1 MQAMQSFNRGSFTKI
16 LTILVRYVAI
26 LRNGGVFSF
35 DWEIACMHR
44 NRLLRLALLTTVLL
58 ALAGWLPFSPPVAQ
72 SANPSAFGANTHIG
86 MTYPFPD
93 SLHVPAEVI
102 AQSGLGWAREEFQ
115 WGRIE
120 PRPGQFDWTFTDRA
134 VDELT
139 RRGVNILG
147 LLNPAV
153 GWGTPDPSDDTIPP
167 DQGSFYPPDPQLFAR
182 FATAVVNRYKDR
194 VRYWQVWNEPDNPVY
209 WRPAPD
215 PAAYANLL
223 KVVYPAI
230 KAADPG
236 ATVLAAGIVSPEP
249 AGSFLQAIA
258 DNGAWGSFDVIA
270 LHPYTDPLGP
280 EAGSIDTV
288 GIGAIQTL
296 AARLGPK
303 PIWVTEFGWADT
315 PTDRTGNRATD
326 LETQANYL
334 VRAMALLRQAGVE
347 RVIMFRFKDM
357 QLLNGAPYNGYGLL
371 RYGSGQGDY
380 TQFKPAF
387 NAFRALNQQVGG
399 RQPLGVRRLSEERVA
414 FDFERAI
421 AWQTFPTGN
430 GSIAQ
435 SSARARSGGGAVEV
449 RYRFTTSGNDY
460 VSFTPRETITF
471 PAGTTQIGIWVY
483 GDGSS
488 FDLKVQLR
496 DAQGEILQ
504 YRLGKIG
511 PPGWQ
516 QLVAAIN
523 GPVEPGNRIKFVDGR
538 LDGDIVLQAIVI
550 DDDPDSRTGEGVIY
564 LDDLTGYS
572 GPEAY
577 AARFA
582 ADRGVVEVVW
592 AVDSGRVRI
601 PTADAEVTIVD
612 RDGAQRRQAAAGG
625 VLTLDVGPRPVYLIY
640 QPATAAPPA
649 PPSPQ
654 PIPQPP
660 VSSGGFVP
668 PNGAFADDAMRG
680 VWQRTD
686 QPIASGAPGL
696 RPRSWIWGPQPI
708 SGAMREPYTQSPGG
722 NRLVQYF
729 DKSRMEINNPDAP
742 RNQWYVTNGLLVV
755 EMLTGRLQLGDAQ
768 FEDRTP
774 ANEAVAGD
782 PANVNPN
789 APTYATLRNVAFPV
803 NTDRAADRTGQVVT
817 AFLNRDGTV
826 VDRPDLARYD
836 VRIGRYETTLGHNIP
851 QVFLD
856 YFAQQGVV
864 LEGGRYVNRQIID
877 WLFVMGLPISEPYW
891 ARVKVGGVEKDV
903 LMQAFERRVLTY
915 TPDND
920 PNWRVEMGN
929 VGQHYLRWRYGQ

>member
-1 MQAMQSFNRGSFTKI
+1 MPRSRHLNLLLLLGI
-16 LTILVRYVAI
+16 LLIGWPA
-26 LRNGGVFSF
+26 
-35 DWEIACMHR
+35 
-44 NRLLRLALLTTVLL
+44 TV
-58 ALAGWLPFSPPVAQ
+58 PPAQ
-72 SANPSAFGANTHIG
+72 SANPSAFGANTHIA

-93 SLHVPAEVI
+93 SLNRPADVI

-134 VDELT
+134 VNELVQ
-139 RRGVNILG
+139 RGINIVG

-153 GWGTPDPSDDTIPP
+153 GWGTPDPSDDNIPP

-182 FATAVVNRYKDR
+182 FAATVVNRYKDR
-194 VRYWQVWNEPDNPVY
+194 VRYWQVWNEPDNAVY

-215 PAAYANLL
+215 PAGYAALL
-223 KVVYPAI
+223 RAVYPAI
-230 KAADPG
+230 KQADPG

-270 LHPYTDPLGP
+270 LHPYTDPNSP
-280 EAGSIDTV
+280 EEGSIDTV
-288 GIGAIQTL
+288 GIGAIKTL

-303 PIWVTEFGWADT
+303 PIWVTEFGWSDT
-315 PTDRTGNRATD
+315 PSDRTGNRVTD

-334 VRAMALLRQAGVE
+334 VRAMVLLRQAGVE

-357 QLLNGAPYNGYGLL
+357 QLRDGVPFNGYGLL
-371 RYGSGQGDY
+371 RYGSGQDDY

-399 RQPLGVRRLSEERVA
+399 RQPLGLRRLSDERVA
-414 FDFERAI
+414 FNFERAI

-435 SSARARSGGGAVEV
+435 SGAQARSGNGAAEV
-449 RYRFTTSGNDY
+449 RYRFATGDNDY
-460 VSFTPRETITF
+460 VSFTPRENITF
-471 PAGTTQIGIWVY
+471 PAGTTQLGIWVY

-511 PPGWQ
+511 PAGWQ

-523 GPVEPGNRIKFVDGR
+523 GPVEQGNRIRFVDGK
-538 LDGDIVLQAIVI
+538 LDGDITLQAIVI

-564 LDDLTGYS
+564 LDDLTGFS

-592 AVDSGRVRI
+592 AVGGGQVRI
-601 PTADAEVTIVD
+601 PSADPEVTIID
-612 RDGAQRRQAAAGG
+612 RDGGQRRQAAPGG

-640 QPATAAPPA
+640 QPAAAAPSN
-649 PPSPQ
+649 PPPN
-654 PIPQPP
+654 PQPP
-660 VSSGGFVP
+660 VSGGGFVS
-668 PNGAFADDAMRG
+668 PNGSFADDAMRN

-686 QPIASGAPGL
+686 QPVANGAPGL

-708 SGAMREPYTQSPGG
+708 SGAMREPYAQSPGG
-722 NRLVQYF
+722 SRLVQYF

-768 FEDRTP
+768 FEERAP
-774 ANEAVAGD
+774 ASEAVAGD
-782 PANVNPN
+782 PASVNPN
-789 APTYATLRNVAFPV
+789 APTYATLRSVAFPV
-803 NTDRAADRTGQVVT
+803 NQNRAADRVGQVVT
-817 AFLNRDGTV
+817 AFLNRDGAV
-826 VDRPDLARYD
+826 VDRPDLARYNI
-836 VRIGRYETTLGHNIP
+836 RIGQYEATLGHNIP

-856 YFAQQGVV
+856 YFAQQGIV
-864 LEGGRYVNRQIID
+864 LENGRYVNRQIID

>member
-1 MQAMQSFNRGSFTKI
+1 MRYTRHIS
-16 LTILVRYVAI
+16 LLLLV
-26 LRNGGVFSF
+26 G
-35 DWEIACMHR
+35 
-44 NRLLRLALLTTVLL
+44 VLL
-58 ALAGWLPFSPPVAQ
+58 AGWPAVAPVAQ
-72 SANPSAFGANTHIG
+72 SANPSVFGANTHIAAS
-86 MTYPFPD
+86 YPFPD
-93 SLHVPAEVI
+93 SLNWPADVV
-102 AQSGLGWAREEFQ
+102 AQSSLGWVREEFQ

-120 PRPGQFDWTFTDRA
+120 PRPGKFDWTFTDRA
-134 VDELT
+134 VNELVQ
-139 RRGVNILG
+139 RGVNIVG

-153 GWGTPDPSDDTIPP
+153 GWGTPDPADDNIPP
-167 DQGSFYPPDPQLFAR
+167 EQGSFYPPDPQLFAK
-182 FATAVVNRYKDR
+182 FAATVVNRYKDR
-194 VRYWQVWNEPDNPVY
+194 VRYWQVWNEPDNAVY
-209 WRPAPD
+209 WRPAPN
-215 PAAYANLL
+215 PAAYAALL
-223 KVVYPAI
+223 RAVYPEI
-230 KAADPG
+230 KGADPG

-258 DNGAWGSFDVIA
+258 DNGAWGSFDIIA

-303 PIWVTEFGWADT
+303 PIWVTEFGWADS
-315 PTDRTGNRATD
+315 PTDRTGEQAFD
-326 LETQANYL
+326 VETQANYL
-334 VRAMALLRQAGVE
+334 IRAMALLRQAGVE
-347 RVIMFRFKDM
+347 RIIMYRFKDM
-357 QLLNGAPYNGYGLL
+357 QLRNGAPFNAYGLL

-380 TQFKPAF
+380 SQFKPAF
-387 NAFRALNQQVGG
+387 NAFRTLNQQVGG
-399 RQPLGVRRLSEERVA
+399 RQPLGLRRLSEAQVA

-430 GSIAQ
+430 GSIGQ
-435 SSARARSGGGAVEV
+435 SNTQVRNGGGAAEV
-449 RYRFTTSGNDY
+449 RYRFTTGGNDY
-460 VSFTPRETITF
+460 VSFTPREAITF
-471 PAGTTQIGIWVY
+471 PAGTSQIGLWVF

-496 DAQGEILQ
+496 DTQGEILQ

-511 PPGWQ
+511 PAGWQ
-516 QLVAAIN
+516 QLVAAVN
-523 GPVEPGNRIKFVDGR
+523 GPVEPGNRIRFVDGK
-538 LDGDIVLQAIVI
+538 LDGEITLQAIVI

-564 LDDLTGYS
+564 LDDLTDYS

-582 ADRGVVEVVW
+582 ADRGVVEVIW
-592 AVDSGRVRI
+592 AVDGGQVRI
-601 PTADAEVTIVD
+601 PSADAEVTIID
-612 RDGAQRRQAAAGG
+612 RDGGQRRQAAPGG
-625 VLTLDVGPRPVYLIY
+625 VLTLDVGPRPIYLIY
-640 QPATAAPPA
+640 QPGAAQPQPQPPA
-649 PPSPQ
+649 PP
-654 PIPQPP
+654 QPP
-660 VSSGGFVP
+660 VNGGFVP
-668 PNGAFADDAMRG
+668 ANGAFADDAMRN

-686 QPIASGAPGL
+686 QPVAGGAPGL

-708 SGAMREPYTQSPGG
+708 SGAMREPYAQSPGG
-722 NRLVQYF
+722 SRLVQYF

-755 EMLTGRLQLGDAQ
+755 EMLTGRMQLGDAQ
-768 FEDRTP
+768 FEDRAP

-782 PANVNPN
+782 PATVNPN
-789 APTYATLRNVAFPV
+789 APTYATLRSVAFPV
-803 NTDRAADRTGQVVT
+803 NQNRAPDQTGQVVT

-836 VRIGRYETTLGHNIP
+836 VRIGRYEATLGHNIP

-864 LEGGRYVNRQIID
+864 FENGRYVNRQIID

-929 VGQHYLRWRYGQ
+929 VGQHYVRWRYGR

>member
-1 MQAMQSFNRGSFTKI
+1 MR
-16 LTILVRYVAI
+16 LVRHLGLI
-26 LRNGGVFSF
+26 LLIGMV
-35 DWEIACMHR
+35 
-44 NRLLRLALLTTVLL
+44 LAS
-58 ALAGWLPFSPPVAQ
+58 WPVSLSTAQ
-72 SANPSAFGANTHIG
+72 SVSSSVFGANTHIAT
-86 MTYPFPD
+86 TYPFPN
-93 SLHVPAEVI
+93 SLNRPADVI

-134 VDELT
+134 VNELVQ
-139 RRGVNILG
+139 RGINILG

-153 GWGTPDPSDDTIPP
+153 GWATPDPADDTIPP
-167 DQGSFYPPDPQLFAR
+167 ELGSFYPPDPQLFAR
-182 FATAVVNRYKDR
+182 FAATVVNRYKDR
-194 VRYWQVWNEPDNPVY
+194 VRYWQIWNEPDNATY

-215 PAAYANLL
+215 PAAYAALL
-223 KVVYPAI
+223 RAVYPAI
-230 KAADPG
+230 KQADPN
-236 ATVLAAGIVSPEP
+236 AIVLAAGIVSPEP

-270 LHPYTDPLGP
+270 LHPYTDPKGP
-280 EAGSIDTV
+280 EEGSIDTV
-288 GIGAIQTL
+288 GIGAIKTL

-303 PIWVTEFGWADT
+303 PIWVTEFGWSHT
-315 PTDRTGNRATD
+315 PSDRTGNQVVD

-357 QLLNGAPYNGYGLL
+357 QLNNGVPFNSYGLL
-371 RYGSGQGDY
+371 HYGSGQEDY

-387 NAFRALNQQVGG
+387 NAFRTLNQQVGG
-399 RQPLGVRRLSEERVA
+399 RQPLGLRRLSDERTA
-414 FDFERAI
+414 FDFERALS
-421 AWQTFPTGN
+421 WQIFPTGN

-435 SSARARSGGGAVEV
+435 SRAQVRSGSGAAEV

-488 FDLKVQLR
+488 FDIKVQLR
-496 DAQGEILQ
+496 DSQGEILQ

-516 QLVAAIN
+516 QLVVSIN
-523 GPVEPGNRIKFVDGR
+523 GEVEPGNWIRFVNGR
-538 LDGDIVLQAIVI
+538 LDGDIALQALVI
-550 DDDPDSRTGEGVIY
+550 DDDPDSRTGEGVLYI
-564 LDDLTGYS
+564 DDLTGFS

-592 AVDSGRVRI
+592 AVNSGEVRI
-601 PTADAEVTIVD
+601 PGVDGEVTIVD
-612 RDGAQRRQAAAGG
+612 RDGAERRQAASGG
-625 VLTLDVGPRPVYLIY
+625 VLTLNVGPRPIYLIY
-640 QPATAAPPA
+640 QPATVPTTPPPSSVPPPPA
-649 PPSPQ
+649 
-654 PIPQPP
+654 
-660 VSSGGFVP
+660 SGSGFVP
-668 PNGAFADDAMRG
+668 PDGSFADAAMRN

-686 QPIASGAPGL
+686 QPVASGAPGL

-708 SGAMREPYTQSPGG
+708 SGAMREPYVQSPGG
-722 NRLVQYF
+722 SRLVQYF

-742 RNQWYVTNGLLVV
+742 RDQWYVTNGLLVV
-755 EMLTGRLQLGDAQ
+755 EMMTGRLQLGDAQ

-789 APTYATLRNVAFPV
+789 APTYATLRSVAYPV
-803 NTDRAADRTGQVVT
+803 NPNRAPDRTAQVVT
-817 AFLNRDGTV
+817 AFLNRDGSV
-826 VDRPDLARYD
+826 VERPDLAAYN
-836 VRIGRYETTLGHNIP
+836 VRIGQYEATLGHNIP

-864 LEGGRYVNRQIID
+864 FEGGRYVNRQIID

-903 LMQAFERRVLTY
+903 LIQAFERRVLTY

>member
-1 MQAMQSFNRGSFTKI
+1 MRFARYLS
-16 LTILVRYVAI
+16 LLVCI
-26 LRNGGVFSF
+26 GVFLSLWPM
-35 DWEIACMHR
+35 DVTR
-44 NRLLRLALLTTVLL
+44 T
-58 ALAGWLPFSPPVAQ
+58 Q
-72 SANPSAFGANTHIG
+72 SASPSVFGANTHIAT
-86 MTYPFPD
+86 TYPFPD
-93 SLHVPAEVI
+93 SLHQPAEVV

-120 PRPGQFDWTFTDRA
+120 PRPGQYDWTFTDRA
-134 VDELT
+134 VDELVK
-139 RRGVNILG
+139 RGVNILG
-147 LLNPAV
+147 LFNPAV
-153 GWGTPDPSDDTIPP
+153 GWGTPNPADDAIPS
-167 DQGSFYPPDPQLFAR
+167 DQGSFYPPEPQLFAN
-182 FATAVVNRYKDR
+182 FVATVVNRYKDR
-194 VRYWQVWNEPDNPVY
+194 IRYWQIWNEPDNPVY

-223 KVVYPAI
+223 RTVYPAI
-230 KAADPG
+230 KAVDPG
-236 ATVLAAGIVSPEP
+236 AVVLAAGIVSPEP

-258 DNGAWGSFDVIA
+258 DNGAWNSFDVIA

-303 PIWVTEFGWADT
+303 PIWVTEFGWADS
-315 PTDRTGNRATD
+315 PSDRTGERAVD
-326 LETQANYL
+326 VETQANYL
-334 VRAMALLRQAGVE
+334 IRAMALLRQAGVE

-357 QLLNGAPYNGYGLL
+357 QLRNGTPYNAYGLF
-371 RYGSGQGDY
+371 RYGRGQEDY
-380 TQFKPAF
+380 GQPKPALA
-387 NAFRALNQQVGG
+387 AFRTLNQYVGG
-399 RQPLGVRRLSEERVA
+399 RQPLGLRRLSDARIA
-414 FDFERAI
+414 FDFERSI
-421 AWQTFPTGN
+421 GWQTFPLEN

-435 SSARARSGGGAVEV
+435 SSARVRSGGGAVEV
-449 RYRFTTSGNDY
+449 RYRFSTGGNDY
-460 VSFTPRETITF
+460 VSFTPREAITF
-471 PAGTTQIGIWVY
+471 PAGTTQIGMWVY

-496 DAQGEILQ
+496 DTQGEILQ

-523 GPVEPGNRIKFVDGR
+523 GPVETGNRIRFVDGK
-538 LDGDIVLQAIVI
+538 LDGDITLQAIVI
-550 DDDPDSRTGEGVIY
+550 DDDPDTRTGEGVVY

-582 ADRGVVEVVW
+582 AERGVVEVIW
-592 AVDSGRVRI
+592 AVDSGRVRV
-601 PTADAEVTIVD
+601 PSADAEVTIID
-612 RDGAQRRQAAAGG
+612 RDGGQRRLAAAGG
-625 VLTLDVGPRPVYLIY
+625 MVTLDVGPRPIYLLY
-640 QPATAAPPA
+640 QPGSEQSASPPPPPP
-649 PPSPQ
+649 PPS
-654 PIPQPP
+654 
-660 VSSGGFVP
+660 SGSGFVP
-668 PNGAFADDAMRG
+668 PNGAFADDAMRN

-686 QPIASGAPGL
+686 QPVASGAPKL

-708 SGAMREPYTQSPGG
+708 SGAMREPYAQSPGG
-722 NRLVQYF
+722 SRLVQYF
-729 DKSRMEINNPDAP
+729 DKSRMEINNPNAP

-755 EMLTGRLQLGDAQ
+755 EMLTGRIQLGDAQ

-774 ANEAVAGD
+774 ATEAVAGD
-782 PANVNPN
+782 PAAVNPN
-789 APTYATLRNVAFPV
+789 APTYATLRSVAFPV
-803 NTDRAADRTGQVVT
+803 NQNRAADRTGQVVT
-817 AFLNRDGTV
+817 AFLNRDGSV
-826 VDRPDLARYD
+826 SERPDLARYD
-836 VRIGRYETTLGHNIP
+836 IRIGSYEATLGHNIP

-864 LEGGRYVNRQIID
+864 LENGRYVNRQIID
-877 WLFVMGLPISEPYW
+877 WVFVMGLPISEPYW
-891 ARVKVGGVEKDV
+891 ARVRVGGVEKDV

>member
-1 MQAMQSFNRGSFTKI
+1 MRYTRHLS
-16 LTILVRYVAI
+16 LLLLV
-26 LRNGGVFSF
+26 G
-35 DWEIACMHR
+35 
-44 NRLLRLALLTTVLL
+44 VLL
-58 ALAGWLPFSPPVAQ
+58 AGWPAVAPVAQ
-72 SANPSAFGANTHIG
+72 SANLSVFGANTHIAAS
-86 MTYPFPD
+86 YPFPD
-93 SLHVPAEVI
+93 SLNRPADVV
-102 AQSGLGWAREEFQ
+102 AQSSLGWVREEFQ

-120 PRPGQFDWTFTDRA
+120 PRPGKFDWTFTDRA
-134 VDELT
+134 VNELVQ
-139 RRGVNILG
+139 RGVNIVG

-153 GWGTPDPSDDTIPP
+153 GWGTPDPADDNIPP
-167 DQGSFYPPDPQLFAR
+167 EQGSFYPPDPQLFAK
-182 FATAVVNRYKDR
+182 FAATVVNRYKDR
-194 VRYWQVWNEPDNPVY
+194 VRYWQVWNEPDNAVY
-209 WRPAPD
+209 WRPAPN
-215 PAAYANLL
+215 PAAYAALL
-223 KVVYPAI
+223 RAVYPAI
-230 KAADPG
+230 KGADPG

-258 DNGAWGSFDVIA
+258 DNGAWGSFDIIA

-303 PIWVTEFGWADT
+303 PIWVTEFGWADS
-315 PTDRTGNRATD
+315 PTDRTGEQAFD
-326 LETQANYL
+326 VETQANYL
-334 VRAMALLRQAGVE
+334 IRAMALLRQAGVE
-347 RVIMFRFKDM
+347 RIIMYRFKDM
-357 QLLNGAPYNGYGLL
+357 QLRNGAPFNAYGLL

-380 TQFKPAF
+380 SQFKPAF
-387 NAFRALNQQVGG
+387 NAFRTLNQQVGG
-399 RQPLGVRRLSEERVA
+399 RQPLGLRRLSEAQVA

-430 GSIAQ
+430 GSIGQ
-435 SSARARSGGGAVEV
+435 SNTQVRNGGGAAEV
-449 RYRFTTSGNDY
+449 RYRFTTGGNDY
-460 VSFTPRETITF
+460 VSFTPREAITF
-471 PAGTTQIGIWVY
+471 PAGTSQIGLWVF

-496 DAQGEILQ
+496 DTQGEILQ

-511 PPGWQ
+511 PAGWQ
-516 QLVAAIN
+516 QLVAAVN
-523 GPVEPGNRIKFVDGR
+523 GPVEPGNRIRFVDGK
-538 LDGDIVLQAIVI
+538 LDGEITLQAIVI

-582 ADRGVVEVVW
+582 ADRGVVEVIW
-592 AVDSGRVRI
+592 AVDGGQVRI
-601 PTADAEVTIVD
+601 SSADAEVTIID
-612 RDGAQRRQAAAGG
+612 RDGGQRRQAAPGG
-625 VLTLDVGPRPVYLIY
+625 VLTLDVGPRPIYLIY
-640 QPATAAPPA
+640 QPGAAQPQPQPPA
-649 PPSPQ
+649 PL
-654 PIPQPP
+654 QPP
-660 VSSGGFVP
+660 VSGGFVP
-668 PNGAFADDAMRG
+668 ANGAFADDAMRN

-686 QPIASGAPGL
+686 QPVAGGASGL

-708 SGAMREPYTQSPGG
+708 SGAMREPYAQSPGG
-722 NRLVQYF
+722 SRLVQYF

-755 EMLTGRLQLGDAQ
+755 EMLTGRMQLGDAQ
-768 FEDRTP
+768 FEDRAP

-782 PANVNPN
+782 PATVNPN
-789 APTYATLRNVAFPV
+789 APTYATLRSVAFPV
-803 NTDRAADRTGQVVT
+803 NQNRAPDQTGQVVT

-836 VRIGRYETTLGHNIP
+836 VRIGRYEATLGHNIP

-864 LEGGRYVNRQIID
+864 LENGRYVNRQIID

-929 VGQHYLRWRYGQ
+929 VGQHYVRWRYGR